1 MTFALFKIFD
11 IQFCFLQQE
20 GCNYCGC
27 LLKKREKNASP
38 FPGSSPMII
47 YSKMLKFLSNLGFYV
62 MPFEVGRLS
71 DYLGSV
77 VAVQQFTKDEMVFA
91 CHRF

>member
-1 MTFALFKIFD
+1 
-11 IQFCFLQQE
+11 
-20 GCNYCGC
+20 
-27 LLKKREKNASP
+27 
-38 FPGSSPMII
+38 MII

-77 VAVQQFTKDEMVFA
+77 VAVQQFTKDEMLFCMSQILSLCTHQA
-91 CHRF
+91 EE